1 MANQWVR
8 FIFLQGQ
15 LPWVGHPEAA
25 STDDWPLDGGDHE
38 GVLPQW
44 PPQSWPTEGRVHPQD
59 VQSKVCT

>member
-1 MANQWVR
+1 MR

-15 LPWVGHPEAA
+15 PPWVGQPEAA

-44 PPQSWPTEGRVHPQD
+44 PPESWPTEGRVHPQD
-59 VQSKVCT
+59 VESKVCT